1 MDDRS
6 EKDGNIIKSSV
17 FKVPEFDSQQIIYS
31 DPDRKLRIT
40 DTLIIKSECGLANN
54 EISRVDLIWK

>member
-17 FKVPEFDSQQIIYS
+17 FKVPEFDLQQIIYGN
-31 DPDRKLRIT
+31 RKLRIT

-54 EISRVDLIWK
+54 EILRVDLIWK